1 MTSRISEAIVI
12 VGLGEMGELFASGFL
27 KKGYP
32 VFPVLRGTDWSKLPS
47 IVPEPSLVLMAV
59 GETQL
64 DDVLKRLPMPWR
76 KVTALL
82 QNELLPCHYQ
92 HHGLIDPTIITVW
105 FDKKKGRP
113 SISVLPTVI
122 SGPKATLIQ
131 EALEK
136 VEVPSRIVPLEQQL
150 FEMIRKNLYI
160 LTINIGG
167 IVAGGSV
174 SFLWS
179 KHRELAEG
187 IASDILSIQEAL
199 VAEPLPREALLNG
212 MVEGFEGDPE
222 HVCMGRSAPDRLRRA
237 LSNARTYGLSTPWLD
252 QVESGM
258 KPASSKDGS
267 D

>member
-1 MTSRISEAIVI
+1 MTFRISEAMVI

-27 KKGYP
+27 KAGYP
-32 VFPVLRGTDWSKLPS
+32 VFPVSRETDWFTLQS
-47 IVPEPSLVLMAV
+47 IVPAPSLVLMAV

-64 DDVLKRLPMPWR
+64 DDVLKRLPLPWR

-82 QNELLPCHYQ
+82 QNELLPCHYL
-92 HHGLIDPTIITVW
+92 HHGIIDPTIITVW

-113 SISVLPTVI
+113 SVSVLPTVI

-131 EALEK
+131 EVLEK
-136 VEVPSRIVPLEQQL
+136 VEVASRIVPLEQQL

-174 SFLWS
+174 SSLWS

-199 VAEPLPREALLNG
+199 VGKPLPREALLKG

-222 HVCMGRSAPDRLRRA
+222 HLCMGRSAPDRLRRA
-237 LSNARTYGLSTPWLD
+237 LSNARTLGLSTPWLD
-252 QVESGM
+252 QVESRM
-258 KPASSKDGS
+258 NPASSRDES